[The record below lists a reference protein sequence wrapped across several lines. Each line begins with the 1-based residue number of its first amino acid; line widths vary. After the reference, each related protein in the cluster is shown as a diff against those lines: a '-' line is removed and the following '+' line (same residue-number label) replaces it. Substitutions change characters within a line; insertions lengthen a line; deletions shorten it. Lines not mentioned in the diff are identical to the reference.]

1 MKEIE
6 IKIKGM
12 VCGGCEKRVENAL
25 KTIEGIKEVVADHTT
40 GKVKIQADGDIN
52 KDIIKEKIE
61 DIDFELEK
69 E

>member
-40 GKVKIQADGDIN
+40 GKVKIQAERDIEKEN
-52 KDIIKEKIE
+52 KKEKIE
-61 DIDFELEK
+61 DIDFKIDEE
-69 E
+69 

>member
-25 KTIEGIKEVVADHTT
+25 KTIEGIKEVLADHTT
-40 GKVKIQADGDIN
+40 GKVKIQAEGDID
-52 KDIIKEKIE
+52 KDTIKEKIE
-61 DIDFELEK
+61 DIDFELYE
-69 E
+69 

>member
-25 KTIEGIKEVVADHTT
+25 KTIEGIKEVTADHTT
-40 GKVKIQADGDIN
+40 GKVKIQAEGDID
-52 KDIIKEKIE
+52 KDTIKEKIE
-61 DIDFELEK
+61 DIDFELYE
-69 E
+69 

>member
-25 KTIEGIKEVVADHTT
+25 KTIEGIKEVTADHTT
-40 GKVKIQADGDIN
+40 GKVKIQAEGDID
-52 KDIIKEKIE
+52 KDTIKGKIE
-61 DIDFELEK
+61 DIDFELDE
-69 E
+69 